1 VKTLAIILQK
11 IEVKRHDAILI
22 MSPAKSFLN
31 LLQDFIKQIHP
42 QRCGTTTKLIEVWFL
57 AQSADRI
64 GENGSGEMY
73 LSQQLDELSAR
84 SLEMSLLIDVGSE
97 ADNDVMFLLSHNE
110 CKDSKKINRTEQ
122 TLKNIQ

>member
-1 VKTLAIILQK
+1 VKALAIILQK

-42 QRCGTTTKLIEVWFL
+42 QRRGTTTKLIEVWFL

-64 GENGSGEMY
+64 GENGTGEMY

-84 SLEMSLLIDVGSE
+84 GLEMSLLIDVGSE
-97 ADNDVMFLLSHNE
+97 ADNDVMFLMSHNE
-110 CKDSKKINRTEQ
+110 CKDSKKNNRTEQ